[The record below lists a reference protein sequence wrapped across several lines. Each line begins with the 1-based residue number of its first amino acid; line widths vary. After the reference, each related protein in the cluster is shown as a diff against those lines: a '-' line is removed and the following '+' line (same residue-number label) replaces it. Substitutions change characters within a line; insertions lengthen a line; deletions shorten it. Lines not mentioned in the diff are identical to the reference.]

1 MKKVPLYMTVFLS
14 YSIAN
19 IIFYKAVS
27 NWYETQL
34 SNMRPDPLIGWI
46 VFLFAIYSFSLSYF
60 AVSPAVRTQSVY
72 SGAIRGAILGFAT
85 YAMFD
90 FGLYSH
96 FEGISLKFVAVNL
109 TWGTLIS
116 AVCAA
121 TAVSVGVVLN
131 PKVHPA

>member
-1 MKKVPLYMTVFLS
+1 MKKITLYITVFLS

-19 IIFYKAVS
+19 IIFYKMVS
-27 NWYETQL
+27 SWYETQL
-34 SNMRPDPLIGWI
+34 LNMRHVPLTGWI
-46 VFLFAIYSFSLSYF
+46 LFLFTIYSFSLSF
-60 AVSPAVRTQSVY
+60 FVVFPAVQAQSIY

-96 FEGISLKFVAVNL
+96 FEGISLNFVAVNL

-116 AVCAA
+116 AACAA
-121 TAVSVGVVLN
+121 TAVSVGIALH
-131 PKVHPA
+131 PKAHPV